1 MVSPPTLTQLLLT
14 SLSAIKPSLST
25 TASRRFSHRNHVRQV
40 HLHYGNDSAYNGH
53 PYEAHSSIRQLD
65 IVDSND
71 DATADAAAADVLED
85 SSTISSIFDTSHRYP
100 VKMPSVSPMIEP
112 PTTDAPTFVGYD
124 PLLYEP
130 LRM

>member
-14 SLSAIKPSLST
+14 SLSAIKPSSST
-25 TASRRFSHRNHVRQV
+25 ETARVHRNHVRQI
-40 HLHYGNDSAYNGH
+40 HLRYGNDSAYNGH
-53 PYEAHSSIRQLD
+53 PYEAHSSTRLLD

-71 DATADAAAADVLED
+71 DAIATVADVLED